1 MRDLLETLIAYL
13 KHKHFV
19 QNLKEIS
26 FYLLIVLIMSV
37 ATRNSR
43 MEVIEDFND
52 IMRKY
57 DPATNQTKNILSKY
71 ERVKIIGLRSEQ
83 LQRGADPYVELDQ
96 TKEFNPREV
105 AYEELRQR
113 KLPFMLKRTL
123 PDGTVEY
130 WRLDDM
136 IIL

>member
-1 MRDLLETLIAYL
+1 
-13 KHKHFV
+13 
-19 QNLKEIS
+19 
-26 FYLLIVLIMSV
+26 MSV

-43 MEVIEDFND
+43 MEVVEDFND

-96 TKEFNPREV
+96 TKEFNPRNV